1 MQDDVQRIHSLRQ
14 QLEYHNHKYYVEDSP
29 EIDDFEYDK
38 LMQELI
44 HLEEKYPELITP
56 DSPTQRVGGKA
67 EDLFSPVVHTVPM
80 ESLQDVFSE
89 EELMEFDHRVREVIE
104 HPLYTVEPKIDGLS
118 ISLEYRDGLLVRG
131 STRGDGV
138 TGEDVTANLRTIRS
152 IPLRL
157 KKSIAFL
164 EVRGEV
170 YMPRESFAALVKRQE
185 ENEEKPFKNPRN
197 AAAGSLRQKD
207 SSVTAS
213 RNLDIFVFNVQQI
226 EGEDLQGHRQ
236 SLDFL
241 KSLGFKVI
249 PFYNAYDSMQS
260 VMEDIERMGDMRGQ
274 YSFDIDGAV
283 VKVDDFEQRRM
294 LGSTSKFPK
303 WAAAF
308 KYPPEEKITR
318 LVDIEINVGRTG
330 VLTPTGV
337 FEPILLAGSTV
348 SRATLHN
355 EDFIAEKKISIGDTV
370 VLRKAGDIIPEVVAV
385 VEHDDCHE
393 PYQMPRICP
402 SCGGPVHREE
412 GEAALRCNNPECP
425 AQLLR
430 NLIHF
435 ASRDAMDIE
444 GLGPAVVE
452 QLVDNNLVKSSADLY
467 RLKAEDVADIER
479 MGEKSA
485 SNLIEAIEKSKQNDL
500 SRLLFALGIRHIGQK
515 AAKLLAEQFHDMDS
529 LFKATVEQVN
539 AIDGFGQ
546 VMAQCVVDFFQQ
558 SQTLHL
564 IGQLKEAGVNMVSS
578 TVVKDNR
585 FAGISFVLTGTLP
598 TYTREEASVLIEQRG
613 GKVTSSVSK
622 KTGYVLAGEAAG
634 SKLTKAQKLG
644 VEIIDEQRFK
654 QLAGIDA

>member
-1 MQDDVQRIHSLRQ
+1 MQDDVQRIHALRQ

-44 HLEEKYPELITP
+44 RLEEKHPKLVTP

-89 EELMEFDHRVREVIE
+89 EELMEFDHRVREVVE

-157 KKSIAFL
+157 KKAVPFL

-170 YMPRESFAALVKRQE
+170 YMPRESFTALVKRQE

-213 RNLDIFVFNVQQI
+213 RNLDIFIFNVQQM
-226 EGEDLQGHRQ
+226 EGEQLHSHRQ

-249 PFYNAYDSMQS
+249 PFYNAYDNMQS
-260 VMEDIERMGDMRGQ
+260 VMADIQRMGDMRGQ

-355 EDFIAEKKISIGDTV
+355 EDFITEKKICIGDTV

-385 VEHDDCHE
+385 VEHDGHHE
-393 PYQMPRICP
+393 PYQMPSICP

-452 QLVDNNLVKSSADLY
+452 QLVDNNLVKSPADLY
-467 RLKAEDVADIER
+467 RLKVEDMSDIER

-485 SNLIEAIEKSKQNDL
+485 SNLIHAIENSKQNDL

-515 AAKLLAEQFHDMDS
+515 AAKLLAEQFHDMDA

-546 VMAQCVVDFFQQ
+546 VMAQCVVDFFAQP
-558 SQTLHL
+558 QTIHL
-564 IGQLKEAGVNMVSS
+564 IGQLKEAGVNMTSS
-578 TVVKDNR
+578 TTVKDNR

-598 TYTREEASVLIEQRG
+598 TYTREEASIIIEQRG

-644 VEIIDEQRFK
+644 VEIIDEQHFK
-654 QLAGIDA
+654 QLAGIDQ

>member
-1 MQDDVQRIHSLRQ
+1 MQDDVQRIHALRQ

-44 HLEEKYPELITP
+44 RLEEKHPELVTP

-89 EELMEFDHRVREVIE
+89 EELMEFDHRVREVVE

-157 KKSIAFL
+157 KKAVPFL

-170 YMPRESFAALVKRQE
+170 YMPRESFTALVKRQE

-197 AAAGSLRQKD
+197 AAAGSLRQKN

-213 RNLDIFVFNVQQI
+213 RNLDIFIFNVQQM
-226 EGEDLQGHRQ
+226 EGEQLHSHRQ

-249 PFYNAYDSMQS
+249 PFYNAYDNMQS
-260 VMEDIERMGDMRGQ
+260 VMADIQRMGDMRGQ

-355 EDFIAEKKISIGDTV
+355 EDFITEKKICIGDTV

-385 VEHDDCHE
+385 VEHDGHHE
-393 PYQMPRICP
+393 PYQMPSICP

-452 QLVDNNLVKSSADLY
+452 QLVDNNLVKSPADLY
-467 RLKAEDVADIER
+467 RLKVEDMSDIER

-485 SNLIEAIEKSKQNDL
+485 SNLIHAIENSKQNDL

-515 AAKLLAEQFHDMDS
+515 AAKLLAEQFHDMDA

-546 VMAQCVVDFFQQ
+546 VMAQCVVDFFAQP
-558 SQTLHL
+558 QTIHL
-564 IGQLKEAGVNMVSS
+564 IGQLKEAGVNMTSS
-578 TVVKDNR
+578 TTVKDNR

-598 TYTREEASVLIEQRG
+598 TYTREEASIIIEQRG

-644 VEIIDEQRFK
+644 VEIIDEQHFK
-654 QLAGIDA
+654 QLAGIDQ